1 MRLIRL
7 LPLLA
12 SLPVQLAAQ
21 LGGSGTYA
29 FLSQPPSARVLA
41 MGSMLNSMRDRD
53 PALIHQNPALF
64 NKEMDRRA
72 VLNYVD
78 HVSNINA
85 GYAGYVQQLK
95 PGRWGGVGFYYS
107 DYGRI
112 PGYDEG
118 GNPTG
123 DFRASENCIAFSY
136 GQELNKRLTLGATA
150 KFAYSIMGPYIG
162 NGPALDLG
170 MHYNIEE
177 KQTQIAFVVR
187 NLGFQLVTYGG
198 GKREPLATDIQLGIS
213 HRLEHM
219 PLRVHLVAHNL
230 QQPDVTYNQFLPNRN
245 VLDLGDDN
253 AGPRGNTL
261 GDKMLRHLVVG
272 GEFLLSKNWGLMFG
286 YNHLRRREMSTD
298 ARKGTSGFSWGMT
311 FRVERFQITYAS
323 AALFPG
329 FNMNHFTFSFKPGDF
344 KVKKAPA
351 P

>member
-1 MRLIRL
+1 VRLNPF

-12 SLPVQLAAQ
+12 LLPLPLASQ

-29 FLSQPPSARVLA
+29 FLSQAPSARVLA
-41 MGSMLNSMRDRD
+41 MGGMINAMRDRD

-78 HVSNINA
+78 HVSDINA

-136 GQELNKRLTLGATA
+136 GHELNTQ
-150 KFAYSIMGPYIG
+150 M
-162 NGPALDLG
+162 AL
-170 MHYNIEE
+170 
-177 KQTQIAFVVR
+177 VVI

-230 QQPDVTYNQFLPNRN
+230 QQPDITYNQFLPNRN
-245 VLDLGDDN
+245 ILDLGDDN
-253 AGPRGNTL
+253 QGARGNTL

-344 KVKKAPA
+344 KVKKSSTP
-351 P
+351 